1 MELNGY
7 IILFV
12 IIAVVM
18 IARMRN
24 SMVVQ
29 PACETCKVC
38 PEAVTCPECQ
48 KTVCPPEK
56 TPKELAIAANEKQVA
71 DAMNGKSD
79 AVMISNLSFNNK
91 GLSSM
96 LRTENTSLAA
106 CRDQAITRKSA
117 ALWTPDYS
125 YTSADKPSNGMC
137 AIVDDQPEAA
147 DRKPVWAVF
156 KGPDRGGVQ
165 PWSQGTMVSIIPY
178 SRKDVLNAAAAAFT
192 P

>member
-56 TPKELAIAANEKQVA
+56 TPMELAIAANEKQVA

-79 AVMISNLSFNNK
+79 AVMMSNIAFGNT
-91 GLSSM
+91 GPGGM
-96 LRTENTSLAA
+96 LRTGNTSLAA

-117 ALWTPDYS
+117 ALWTPSYS
-125 YTSADKPSNGMC
+125 GTVNNGMC
-137 AIVDDQPEAA
+137 AIVDDQPE
-147 DRKPVWAVF
+147 DSRQPVWAQ
-156 KGPDRGGVQ
+156 GPNRGVTQ
-165 PWSQGTMVSIIPY
+165 PWSGGTMVSIIPY
-178 SRKDVLNAAAAAFT
+178 SRNDVLKAAAAALNA
-192 P
+192 